1 MTDFLT
7 ADALMQH
14 VRVLADGIGPR
25 PAGHLEEAAARHY
38 IRGILET
45 TGITT
50 FEEIP
55 FSTPDTW
62 GYASVL
68 PTALVL
74 LSNGLGILGRIGK
87 VAGGV
92 AALAGAY
99 EYSRMMTAQKPSIE
113 LPIPTRHSTTL
124 IARIPPTGDVWRRL
138 VLLGHTDTNKHRP
151 THAPGIK
158 YGMLA
163 ASTAGLLLMAA
174 NGLSQIAAAFGVRPG
189 SLQRWSWLGLACG
202 LAILLNDETGGY
214 VQGGNDNASAVAC
227 LLGLGA
233 RLHVEPLQHTEV
245 WLAFTGAEEVG
256 CLGLHALIDR
266 HGDRLRDAWF
276 LDFEMVGARE
286 IVYVTRHSSFSY
298 LTPYTPDPESLAWA
312 ADTARA
318 NPDLGVQGR
327 PMAMTEEV
335 GSLRGRGYRGICL
348 AGVGP
353 DGWLHN
359 WHQYSDIADNVE
371 PAGLE
376 RAARFAWA
384 MIKRL
389 DTQA

>member
-1 MTDFLT
+1 MTDYLT
-7 ADALMQH
+7 ADALMVH

-45 TGITT
+45 AGITS

-55 FSTPDTW
+55 FPAPDTW
-62 GYASVL
+62 GYAVIL
-68 PTALVL
+68 PTALAL
-74 LSNGLGILGRIGK
+74 LSNGLGVLGRIGK
-87 VAGGV
+87 LAGGV

-99 EYSRMMTAQKPSIE
+99 EYSRMMTAHKPSVE
-113 LPIPTRHSTTL
+113 LPIPTRQSATL
-124 IARIPPTGDVWRRL
+124 IARIPPSGEVRRRL
-138 VLLGHTDTNKHRP
+138 VLLGHTDTNKHRHIQEP
-151 THAPGIK
+151 EAK
-158 YGMLA
+158 KGMLA
-163 ASTAGLLLMAA
+163 GATAGLLLMVA
-174 NGLSQIAAAFGVRPG
+174 NGLSQVAAAVGLRLG
-189 SLQRWSWLGLACG
+189 LLQRWTWLGLAGG
-202 LAILLNDETGGY
+202 LAALLRDETGGY
-214 VQGGNDNASAVAC
+214 VQGANDNASAVAC

-233 RLHVEPLQHTEV
+233 RLQAEPLLHTEV

-256 CLGLHALIDR
+256 CLGLHALLDT

-276 LDFEMVGARE
+276 LDFEMVGASE

-312 ADTARA
+312 TDTARA
-318 NPDLGVQGR
+318 HPDLDVQGR
-327 PMAMTEEV
+327 AMVITEEV

-359 WHQYSDIADNVE
+359 WHQYSDVADNVE

-376 RAARFAWA
+376 RAARFAWV
-384 MIKRL
+384 MLSTL
-389 DTQA
+389 DAEV